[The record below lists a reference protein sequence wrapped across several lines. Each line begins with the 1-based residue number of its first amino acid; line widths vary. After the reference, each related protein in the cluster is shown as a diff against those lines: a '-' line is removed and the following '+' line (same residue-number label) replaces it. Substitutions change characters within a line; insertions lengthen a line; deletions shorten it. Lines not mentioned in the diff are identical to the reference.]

1 MEFNGQNLEVDY
13 VFARFFVV
21 KIAQKIALCF
31 YEGLTGIY
39 RLRNS

>member
-1 MEFNGQNLEVDY
+1 MGFNGQNLEVDY

-31 YEGLTGIY
+31 YEGFNGYL
-39 RLRNS
+39 